1 MRFFN
6 YSKGMHTEM
15 ALELWRRGHCL
26 MSGMIPHCQDA
37 IDMARVAREYGRDP
51 EVRKLAH
58 AVIAA

>member
-1 MRFFN
+1 
-6 YSKGMHTEM
+6 
-15 ALELWRRGHCL
+15 